1 MDDFSIGAFLGAFC
15 GALMATP
22 FWVRKMMA
30 QLDKLKSC
38 AHCHNNTCPSIQPMI
53 IDRQK

>member
-15 GALMATP
+15 GALLATP

-38 AHCHNNTCPSIQPMI
+38 AHCHNNTCPSIQPVI
-53 IDRQK
+53 VDRQK